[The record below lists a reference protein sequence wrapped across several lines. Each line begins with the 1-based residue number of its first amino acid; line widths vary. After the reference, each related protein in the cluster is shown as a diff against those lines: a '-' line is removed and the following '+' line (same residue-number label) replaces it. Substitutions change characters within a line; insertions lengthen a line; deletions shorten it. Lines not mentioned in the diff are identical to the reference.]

1 MEMRSIIIYACWAV
15 ILLPNISA
23 CRNSKAAAAATGD
36 PSDIIRVMSYNIH
49 HANPPS
55 KAKDSTIDIQAMAD
69 VIIKAKPD
77 LVALQEVDN
86 HTTRSGINLNQA
98 QELGRLTGM
107 HFYFSRSMDYRGGQY
122 GNAVLSRFPILDT
135 MHFELPPQNGFSGEV
150 RSVGIIKVKL
160 PGKKNIH
167 FASTHLDATKDETNR
182 LWQAKKIIEVVESLQ
197 LPFIIAGDFNA
208 RPDSKTISL
217 LDQYF
222 TRSCITDCP
231 PTIPVVN
238 PRSTIDYIMYRPAG
252 SFETLYVKTINEP
265 YASDHLPVVAEFK
278 IK

>member
-1 MEMRSIIIYACWAV
+1 MRSIIIYACWVV

-23 CRNSKAAAAATGD
+23 CRNSKIAASATGD
-36 PSDIIRVMSYNIH
+36 SSGVIRVMSYNIH

-55 KAKDSTIDIQAMAD
+55 KAKDSTIDMQAIAD
-69 VIIKAKPD
+69 VIIKANPD

-86 HTTRSGINLNQA
+86 RTTRSGVNLNQA

-107 HFYFSRSMDYRGGQY
+107 HYYFSRSMDYRGGQY
-122 GNAVLSRFPILDT
+122 GNAVLSRFPITDT
-135 MHFELPPQNGFSGEV
+135 MHYELPPQQGSKSEV
-150 RSVGIIKVKL
+150 RSAGIIKVQL
-160 PGKKNIH
+160 QNKKEIY
-167 FASTHLDATKDETNR
+167 FASTHLDVMRDETNK
-182 LWQAKKIIEVVESLQ
+182 LLQSKKIMEVAESLT

-208 RPDSKTISL
+208 RPDSKTIAL

-222 TRSCITDCP
+222 TRSCVTDCP
-231 PTIPVVN
+231 LTIPVVN

-252 SFETLYVKTINEP
+252 SFETLNVQTINET
-265 YASDHLPVVAEFK
+265 YASDHLPVIAEFK